1 VPSALEPMW
10 NDAETTLR
18 RRFTGTPVLLVE
30 DNPVNRE
37 VALEL
42 LHSVGLA
49 VDTAT
54 NGWEAVERN
63 RQRSYDLILM
73 DMQMPV
79 MDGMAAARAIR
90 ALPSCSTTPIVAFT
104 ANAFSENR
112 DQCREAG
119 MDDFIVKPV
128 NPELLYQT
136 LLQWLPRNGG
146 VRTPTAVAA
155 PAPEVS
161 RSHHALPLEVVLAG
175 LHGVDSSYGLKVM
188 RGDAIRYANLL
199 SKFVER
205 SIVDVD
211 TLQTCMR
218 AGNIEESAHL
228 AHSLRGGAGSVG
240 AVEFANAVAALEAAW
255 AGGLPAEEQHAMLN
269 LLIEVHSNLVTAV
282 RALPNLTELR

>member
-1 VPSALEPMW
+1 L
-10 NDAETTLR
+10 
-18 RRFTGTPVLLVE
+18 
-30 DNPVNRE
+30 
-37 VALEL
+37 ALEL

-54 NGWEAVERN
+54 NGWEAVERA

-73 DMQMPV
+73 DMQTPV
-79 MDGMAAARAIR
+79 MDGMAATRAIR

-112 DQCREAG
+112 EQCRESG

-128 NPELLYQT
+128 DPELLYQT

-205 SIVDVD
+205 SIVEVD
-211 TLQTCMR
+211 TLQTCMMPATSKNPPIWR
-218 AGNIEESAHL
+218 THC
-228 AHSLRGGAGSVG
+228 
-240 AVEFANAVAALEAAW
+240 AVALGRWVQSSLPMPSPLLRQLGQAACPPTSSTRCSICSSRCIRTSS
-255 AGGLPAEEQHAMLN
+255 LPSGRCQ
-269 LLIEVHSNLVTAV
+269 I
-282 RALPNLTELR
+282 